1 MAMPWDMVLCIAG
14 NVWLLLGAWI
24 STCFLA
30 ADEVASLL
38 RSATGR

>member
-1 MAMPWDMVLCIAG
+1 MAMPWDLVLCIAG

-30 ADEVASLL
+30 AGLL